1 MKKLEKLT
9 PDFAECTLSSK
20 EMNLV
25 KGGNMAE
32 GDKTTHTSQT
42 TGWKYPDVEG
52 KNKEIE
58 VDNDGPIMP

>member
-25 KGGNMAE
+25 KGGNVKE
-32 GDKTTHTSQT
+32 GDDTVYTSQT
-42 TGWKYPDVEG
+42 TGWKYPDKEG
-52 KNKEIE
+52 KNGEIIL
-58 VDNDGPIMP
+58 PF